1 MRNFRQY
8 DIWLQSVDF
17 ATEVYKLTEIFPNV
31 EKYSLTD
38 QIRRA
43 AVSIASNVAEGC
55 SRESEKE
62 FYHYVQVA
70 IGSAFEIETQFKIAL
85 NVNYISKEQYDA
97 IILPLDKLE
106 RQLNKLHSVLKSSIY
121 KNK

>member
-43 AVSIASNVAEGC
+43 VVSISSNVAEGC

-62 FYHYVQVA
+62 FFHYVQVA
-70 IGSAFEIETQFKIAL
+70 LGSAFEVETQLRIAL
-85 NVNYISKEQYDA
+85 SVKYITQE
-97 IILPLDKLE
+97 
-106 RQLNKLHSVLKSSIY
+106 
-121 KNK
+121 

>member
-62 FYHYVQVA
+62 FYHYVQIA
-70 IGSAFEIETQFKIAL
+70 LGSAFELETLFKIAL
-85 NVNYISKEQYDA
+85 NVNYIPKEQYSA
-97 IILPLDKLE
+97 IILPLGRLE
-106 RQLNKLHSVLKSSIY
+106 RQLNKLHTVLKS
-121 KNK
+121 